1 MTSWEYIRE
10 VKQRV
15 DRKNTALEYNDM
27 MVLASVNYGRQN
39 VFQYT
44 YPIMPERYG
53 RIIHGEI
60 QSDEPKAKYRYNRN
74 ITGTD
79 QVCNM
84 YRVEFGVAPD
94 ILYLHDMIELYT
106 VIVTWQEDGVTF
118 EKEAREVDL
127 RESYN
132 VGAFSWNTPITI
144 SPSYIMERV
153 GNNTFLYI
161 GGLEYGSGTLFDIV
175 DNNTINVRV
184 EYVGM
189 LPPLAFIDTDTS
201 IGEDHT
207 ELVILEAM
215 SKLLL
220 ESNMEVQARQ
230 VMVEI
235 QGLLGM
241 ISSNYDR
248 MIITRDIELPSKEV

>member
-1 MTSWEYIRE
+1 M
-10 VKQRV
+10 
-15 DRKNTALEYNDM
+15 
-27 MVLASVNYGRQN
+27 
-39 VFQYT
+39 
-44 YPIMPERYG
+44 
-53 RIIHGEI
+53 
-60 QSDEPKAKYRYNRN
+60 
-74 ITGTD
+74 
-79 QVCNM
+79 
-84 YRVEFGVAPD
+84 
-94 ILYLHDMIELYT
+94 
-106 VIVTWQEDGVTF
+106 
-118 EKEAREVDL
+118 
-127 RESYN
+127 
-132 VGAFSWNTPITI
+132 
-144 SPSYIMERV
+144 
-153 GNNTFLYI
+153 
-161 GGLEYGSGTLFDIV
+161 
-175 DNNTINVRV
+175 RV

-189 LPPLAFIDTDTS
+189 LPPLVFIDTDTS